1 MSAVLEARGLT
12 RDYSVS
18 RGVFRSPATIRALAG
33 VSFSLQAGRTLAVV
47 GESGSGK
54 STLARLLTLI
64 ENPTA
69 GSLMI
74 EGEDVAHASAA
85 TRARLRRDIQ
95 IVFQNPYGS
104 LNPRQTIG
112 KALEEPLLVNTGLKP
127 AERKAE
133 ALAIMAKV
141 GLRLEHYHR
150 YPHMFSGGQRQRI
163 AIARALMLKPKILVL
178 DEPVSALDVSI
189 RAQALNLLA
198 SLQEEFALAYVF
210 VSHDLSVVRHIADEV
225 MVIYLGNAVELGGR
239 AAIFDRP
246 QHPYTQAPVR
256 DASCGPDRQAPAHPA
271 FWRAAVAIRATA
283 RLRISSALPPG
294 LRSLPRRE
302 AAARAQTG
310 ARRRLLGGRGMSA
323 ETYDFIVV
331 GAGSAGCV
339 LANRLS
345 RDPRN
350 RVLLIEAGGRDNW
363 IWFHI
368 PVGYLHA
375 IGNPRADWMFKT
387 APEPNL
393 GGRSIAYPRGRV
405 VGGSSAINAM
415 IYMRGQAADY
425 DGWRQL
431 GLAGWGWDD
440 VLPYFIR
447 QEDHHGGTNTLHGSG
462 GEWRVERPRVSWPIL
477 DAVREAG
484 VEIGIPKI
492 DDFNQGDNEGS
503 GYFEVNQRRG
513 RRWSAATAFLK
524 PILKRPNL
532 HLATGAHVERILFD
546 GRRATGL
553 RYSQHDASHEARAGR
568 EVVLSAGA
576 IGSPQLLELSG
587 VGDPHRL
594 KAIGAS
600 VVHTLPG
607 VGENLQDHLQ
617 LRTIFGVTGARTL
630 NVDYQSRVKRV
641 MMGLDYG
648 FRRRGP
654 LTMAPSQLG
663 LFARSSPN
671 YDNANIEFHVQ
682 PLSLDRFGEPMHAY
696 PAITVSVCNL
706 RPESRGSTHATSADP
721 RAAPVI
727 QPNYLSAL
735 ADQRVAVDSIRLA
748 RRLAAAHALARYA
761 PLELKPGA
769 NLQSDDELAQAAG
782 EIGTTI
788 FHPVGSAKMGLA
800 QDRFAVVDERLR
812 VHGLGGLRIAD
823 ASVMPRITSGNTGSP
838 TMMIAEKAAEMILAD
853 AEGA

>member
-1 MSAVLEARGLT
+1 
-12 RDYSVS
+12 
-18 RGVFRSPATIRALAG
+18 
-33 VSFSLQAGRTLAVV
+33 
-47 GESGSGK
+47 
-54 STLARLLTLI
+54 
-64 ENPTA
+64 
-69 GSLMI
+69 
-74 EGEDVAHASAA
+74 
-85 TRARLRRDIQ
+85 
-95 IVFQNPYGS
+95 
-104 LNPRQTIG
+104 
-112 KALEEPLLVNTGLKP
+112 
-127 AERKAE
+127 
-133 ALAIMAKV
+133 
-141 GLRLEHYHR
+141 
-150 YPHMFSGGQRQRI
+150 
-163 AIARALMLKPKILVL
+163 
-178 DEPVSALDVSI
+178 
-189 RAQALNLLA
+189 
-198 SLQEEFALAYVF
+198 
-210 VSHDLSVVRHIADEV
+210 
-225 MVIYLGNAVELGGR
+225 
-239 AAIFDRP
+239 
-246 QHPYTQAPVR
+246 
-256 DASCGPDRQAPAHPA
+256 
-271 FWRAAVAIRATA
+271 
-283 RLRISSALPPG
+283 
-294 LRSLPRRE
+294 
-302 AAARAQTG
+302 
-310 ARRRLLGGRGMSA
+310 MSA

-350 RVLLIEAGGRDNW
+350 RVLLVEAGGRDNW

-368 PVGYLHA
+368 PVGYLYA

-440 VLPYFIR
+440 VLPYFLR
-447 QEDHHGGTNTLHGSG
+447 QEDHHGGLSELHGTG

-492 DDFNQGDNEGS
+492 ADFNQRR
-503 GYFEVNQRRG
+503 QRRLG
-513 RRWSAATAFLK
+513 LFRGQPAPRAALERGDGVFEADPQAAEPASRDRRAC
-524 PILKRPNL
+524 
-532 HLATGAHVERILFD
+532 GAHSVRGSPRHGLALQPARRQPRGAGRAAKSFW
-546 GRRATGL
+546 RRA
-553 RYSQHDASHEARAGR
+553 RSARRSCWSFRASARR
-568 EVVLSAGA
+568 IVSRRSAR
-576 IGSPQLLELSG
+576 P
-587 VGDPHRL
+587 
-594 KAIGAS
+594 
-600 VVHTLPG
+600 VVHALPG

-617 LRTIFGVTGARTL
+617 LRAIFGVTGARTL
-630 NVDYQSRVKRV
+630 NVDYQSRVKRA

-663 LFARSSPN
+663 LFARSSPD
-671 YDNANIEFHVQ
+671 YATANIEFHVQ

-696 PAITVSVCNL
+696 PAITISVCNL

-735 ADQRVAVDSIRLA
+735 ADQRVAVDSIRLT
-748 RRLAAAHALARYA
+748 RRLAAAPALARYA
-761 PLELKPGA
+761 PQELKPGA
-769 NLQSDDELAQAAG
+769 NLQSDDELARAAG

-788 FHPVGSAKMGLA
+788 FHPVGTAKMGLA
-800 QDRFAVVDERLR
+800 QDPFAVVDERLR
-812 VHGLGGLRIAD
+812 VHGLGGLRVAD

-853 AEGA
+853 AESRLMWKEMQTLPPDGRQSETALMIARGVRRLLRARGFSSVTELALTDGRRADIAAVNRDGEVLIVEVKSSPADFRADRKWRDYAACCDRLYFAISEHTPVDLMPLEAGLIVADPYGAEIVREAELQRMAPASRRALLLRFALAAADRLHRLADPAAMLEF